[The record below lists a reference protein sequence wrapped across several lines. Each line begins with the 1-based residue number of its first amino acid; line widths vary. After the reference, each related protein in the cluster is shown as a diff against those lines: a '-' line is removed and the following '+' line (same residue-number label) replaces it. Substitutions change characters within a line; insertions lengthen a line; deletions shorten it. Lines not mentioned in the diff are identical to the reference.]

1 VYIRVDKNERM
12 DPIMS
17 LLPNHLIMRI
27 IREADGG
34 RCSHKQKYGPVLQ
47 DVLTSPD
54 VLDLQIIDGPNY
66 DHYLD
71 DLAAY
76 LCDRR
81 HQYTSDEDYMD
92 MVRNPEDYR

>member
-1 VYIRVDKNERM
+1 M

-17 LLPNHLIMRI
+17 LLPNDLIMRI

-34 RCSHKQKYGPVLQ
+34 RCSHRNKYGPVLK
-47 DVLTSPD
+47 DVLEDTGWQD
-54 VLDLQIIDGPNY
+54 FQRIDTL

-71 DLAAY
+71 DLAAH

-92 MVRNPEDYR
+92 AIRNPEDYR